1 MAGLALLG
9 IMIHESQPIV
19 VAAGSVTNAGE
30 AFVLEGSCYTT
41 SRITST
47 TKMAPSLSLPP
58 PYHSLPN
65 LLLLPHRQARLPIR
79 RLLAAHALATVA
91 GHLSLPNP
99 HAHTLLLVAYS
110 RLDCARRPSTLL
122 LFRSSLRLSLPPTRH
137 SLPLAISVAASSRL
151 HLPLA
156 LSLHAVAVARNLLPF
171 PHVANSLISL
181 YAKNALPD
189 SARRVFDEMH
199 APDVISYNALMD
211 GYIKAGLL
219 GRAMK
224 EFQRMPQRD
233 AASWGTVLAGCAK
246 AGSWKQAVGLFDR
259 MRAVGVKPDD
269 VALAAALSCCAHLG
283 ALEKG
288 QEVHEYITQ
297 TRPRPNVFL
306 CTGLVDLYA
315 KCGRV
320 DVAREVFDSCPARNV
335 FTWNA
340 LIVGLAMHG
349 HGTVALEYFNRML
362 LLEGVRPDGV
372 TLLGVLIGC
381 SHAGLVDMAK
391 RIFSEMEGEHGVPR
405 ELKHYGCMADLLGR
419 AGLIEEAMEMVKK
432 MPTEGDTYV
441 WGGILAG
448 CRMHGNVEAAEVA
461 ATHLLELNPQDSGV
475 YSVLAGIYA
484 DAARWEDVAR
494 VKKLMDER
502 IARRNVGCS
511 SITADH

>member
-1 MAGLALLG
+1 
-9 IMIHESQPIV
+9 
-19 VAAGSVTNAGE
+19 
-30 AFVLEGSCYTT
+30 
-41 SRITST
+41 
-47 TKMAPSLSLPP
+47 MAPSLPTLPP

-65 LLLLPHRQARLPIR
+65 LLFLPHRQARLPIR
-79 RLLAAHALATVA
+79 RLLAAHALAAVA

-99 HAHTLLLVAYS
+99 HAHTLLLIAYS
-110 RLDCARRPSTLL
+110 RLHCARRPSTLL

-137 SLPLAISVAASSRL
+137 TLPLAISVAASSRP

-156 LSLHAVAVARNLLPF
+156 LSLHAIVVARSLLPF
-171 PHVANSLISL
+171 PHVANALVSL

-189 SARRVFDEMH
+189 SARMVFDEMH

-219 GRAMK
+219 GLAMK

-246 AGSWKQAVGLFDR
+246 AGRWKEAVRLFDR
-259 MRAVGVKPDD
+259 MRAEGFRPDD
-269 VALAAALSCCAHLG
+269 VALAAALSCCAQLG

-288 QEVHEYITQ
+288 REVHEYVRQ
-297 TRPRPNVFL
+297 SRPRPNVFL

-320 DVAREVFDSCPARNV
+320 DVALEVFDSCPARNV

-362 LLEGVRPDGV
+362 LQGVRPDGV

-419 AGLIEEAMEMVKK
+419 AGLIEEAIEMVKK

-441 WGGILAG
+441 WGGILTG

-461 ATHLLELNPQDSGV
+461 ARHLLELNPQDSGV

-494 VKKLMDER
+494 VRKLMDER